1 MAGMSDLLTI
11 TDEALEKVLEVR
23 SSEPDGDA
31 LALWVEINGQQ
42 AGAYTYLMEFRPV
55 AGLPTDVVIDDSAG
69 LTVAIPAESADELR
83 GAVLAFNGGM
93 VMQNPNKPE
102 PPPSPFADADL
113 SGELAQRVITVI
125 NDEVN
130 PQIAAHGGAARL
142 AAIEGSIAYVEL
154 SGGCQGCG
162 SAKATLKQ
170 GIEVIILDLVA
181 EITEVVDVTDH
192 ASGINPYA

>member
-1 MAGMSDLLTI
+1 MSDLLTI

-23 SSEPDGDA
+23 SSEPDGEA

-42 AGAYTYLMEFRPV
+42 AGAYTYLMEFRPK
-55 AGLPTDVVIDDSAG
+55 AELPGDVVLDDSAG
-69 LTVAIPAESADELR
+69 LTVAIPAECADNLR
-83 GAVLAFNGGM
+83 GAVLGFNGGM

-113 SGELAQRVITVI
+113 SGELAQRVIAVI
-125 NDEVN
+125 DEQVN

-170 GIEVIILDLVA
+170 GIEVIILDLVP

-192 ASGINPYA
+192 LAGTNPYY

>member
-1 MAGMSDLLTI
+1 MVGMSDLLTI

-23 SSEPDGDA
+23 ASEPEGDA

-42 AGAYTYLMEFRPV
+42 AGAYTYLMEFRPTSE
-55 AGLPTDVVIDDSAG
+55 LPGDVVIDDSAG
-69 LTVAIPAESADELR
+69 LTVAIPAECADNLR
-83 GAVLAFNGGM
+83 GAVLGFNGGM

-113 SGELAQRVITVI
+113 SGELAQRVMVVI
-125 NDEVN
+125 DEQVN

-170 GIEVIILDLVA
+170 GIEVIILDLVP

-192 ASGINPYA
+192 LAGANPYM

>member
-1 MAGMSDLLTI
+1 MVGMSDLLTI

-23 SSEPDGDA
+23 SSEPDGEA
-31 LALWVEINGQQ
+31 LALWVEISGQQ
-42 AGAYTYLMEFRPV
+42 AGAYTYLMEFRPTSE
-55 AGLPTDVVIDDSAG
+55 LPGDVVLDDSAG
-69 LTVAIPAESADELR
+69 LPVAIPAESADSLR
-83 GAVLAFNGGM
+83 GAVLGFNGGM

-125 NDEVN
+125 DEQVN

-162 SAKATLKQ
+162 SAKATLQQ
-170 GIEVIILDLVA
+170 GIEVIILDLVP

-192 ASGINPYA
+192 ASGLNPYA